1 MTTIDIEKLSPAD
14 LEKLQNQIVQ
24 RQEKEQKAR
33 EKERKNYEAER
44 NAFTVGIFNEAKE
57 LSELISKFKTKVSE
71 GMQKYSEKLAEYG
84 EMRSTSLGGF
94 SLFDESKELRIRRT
108 RDTEPIWDERAVK
121 GIELIHS
128 FLMDT
133 VKKRDTELF
142 EILISFL
149 ERNQAGE
156 LEVSRVMNLMQHEG
170 KFNDDRWIEGLRL
183 LKESFSTI
191 LKGYGY
197 LFQYKGVD
205 SKWKTLTMNFSSL

>member
-1 MTTIDIEKLSPAD
+1 AD

-44 NAFTVGIFNEAKE
+44 NAFTVSIFNEAKE

-108 RDTEPIWDERAVK
+108 RDTEPVWDERAVK

-133 VKKRDTELF
+133 VKKRDSELF

-170 KFNDDRWIEGLRL
+170 KFNDARWIEGLRL

-197 LFQYKGVD
+197 LFQYKGED